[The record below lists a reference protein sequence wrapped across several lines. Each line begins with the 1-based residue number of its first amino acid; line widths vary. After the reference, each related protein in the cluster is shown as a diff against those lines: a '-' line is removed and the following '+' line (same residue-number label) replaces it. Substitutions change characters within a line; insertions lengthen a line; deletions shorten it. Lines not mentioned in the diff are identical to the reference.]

1 MNKIDARSKSVRELM
16 DGVKYGID
24 YYQREYKWTTKQITE
39 LLEDLEAKFFYSYRE
54 EHSRS
59 RVEGYTH
66 YFLGSVV
73 ISSRNGQKFII
84 DGQQRLTSLTLLL
97 IYLYNL
103 QRGRAE
109 NERVD
114 VDKLIYSEKYGKKS
128 FLSLIH
134 ISEPTRPY

>member
-1 MNKIDARSKSVRELM
+1 MGDNRMNKIDARSKSVRELL

-39 LLEDLEAKFFYSYRE
+39 LLEDLEAKFFDSYKE

-66 YFLGSVV
+66 YFLGSLV

-84 DGQQRLTSLTLLL
+84 DGQQRRLRHHPVLCVKRGNQEPSKGRRMAHLLKR
-97 IYLYNL
+97 I
-103 QRGRAE
+103 
-109 NERVD
+109 
-114 VDKLIYSEKYGKKS
+114 
-128 FLSLIH
+128 
-134 ISEPTRPY
+134 

>member
-39 LLEDLEAKFFYSYRE
+39 LLEDLEAKFFDSYRE

-59 RVEGYTH
+59 QVGYYTH

-73 ISSRNGQKFII
+73 ISSRNGQKYI
-84 DGQQRLTSLTLLL
+84 
-97 IYLYNL
+97 N
-103 QRGRAE
+103 
-109 NERVD
+109 
-114 VDKLIYSEKYGKKS
+114 
-128 FLSLIH
+128 
-134 ISEPTRPY
+134 

>member
-1 MNKIDARSKSVRELM
+1 MGDNRMNKIDARSKSVRELL

-39 LLEDLEAKFFYSYRE
+39 LLQDLEAKFFDSYRE

-66 YFLGSVV
+66 YFLGSLV

-97 IYLYNL
+97 IYLNNL
-103 QRGRAE
+103 QRR
-109 NERVD
+109 
-114 VDKLIYSEKYGKKS
+114 
-128 FLSLIH
+128 
-134 ISEPTRPY
+134 